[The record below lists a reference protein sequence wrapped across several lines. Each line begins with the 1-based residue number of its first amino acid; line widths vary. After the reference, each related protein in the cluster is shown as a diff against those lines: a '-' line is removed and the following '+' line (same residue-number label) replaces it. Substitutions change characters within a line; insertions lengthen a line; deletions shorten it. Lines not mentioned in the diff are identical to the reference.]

1 MAYRMDIADS
11 EAASW
16 PRKRRAWGALAL
28 LAPLWATAVQ
38 AAEFIPQIITS
49 STVPANGDGN
59 PYGVAMAPANFPAG
73 ESIKPGDVLVSNF
86 NDKAGLQGTGTTII
100 SFDPSGFDIAPN
112 GMAKVFFQGT
122 KGLGLTTALGT
133 LSGGGGFVVVGNAP
147 TTDGT
152 FKTLKSGSLLFI
164 GRDGALVH
172 EYKHV
177 DGPWDLTIVD
187 RGGTATIFLSNVK
200 AGTVTRLAVDVGA
213 KNVTVTD
220 NTTIATGYKVAPN
233 AAALVLGPTGLAYD
247 AASHDLYV
255 ASTGDNAIYKI
266 ANANTATASV
276 MKGTLVVQGGK
287 LRGPLGLA
295 LAPNGDLLAA
305 NGDAI
310 NADMKQPSEIVEL
323 TKAGKFV
330 DQFNVDA
337 AQGGAFGIA
346 VGPVIGAGGKADK
359 TSVNFAAID
368 DVPNTVSVYRR
379 DLP

>member
-1 MAYRMDIADS
+1 MAHWTNIAG
-11 EAASW
+11 ATAMLR
-16 PRKRRAWGALAL
+16 PRRGWALGALAL
-28 LAPLWATAVQ
+28 LAPLAATPSH

-59 PYGVAMAPANFPAG
+59 PYGVAVVPANFPTG
-73 ESIKPGDVLVSNF
+73 GSIKPGDVLVSNF
-86 NDKAGLQGTGTTII
+86 NDKAGLQGTGTTIVA
-100 SFDPSGFDIAPN
+100 FDPSGFDIAPN
-112 GMAKVFFQGT
+112 GSAKVFFQGA

-133 LSGGGGFVVVGNAP
+133 LSGGDGFVVVGNAP

-164 GRDGALVH
+164 GRDGSLVH
-172 EYKHV
+172 EYKNV

-187 RGGTATIFLSNVK
+187 RGSTATIFLSNVK
-200 AGTVTRLAVDVGA
+200 AGTVTRLAVAVGA
-213 KNVTVTD
+213 KNVTVTG

-255 ASTGDNAIYKI
+255 ASTGDNAIYQI
-266 ANANTATASV
+266 ANANTATAAV
-276 MKGTLVVQGGK
+276 TKGTLVAQGGK
-287 LRGPLGLA
+287 LRGPLGLV
-295 LAPNGDLLAA
+295 LASNGDLLAA
-305 NGDAI
+305 NGDAV
-310 NADMKQPSEIVEL
+310 NADVKQPSEIVEF

-346 VGPVIGAGGKADK
+346 VGPVIDSGGKADK
-359 TSVNFAAID
+359 TSVNFAAVD